1 MPLPEIRSIFSVM
14 DFPAPKRSSYE
25 CNYQAIH
32 NSLRRCDL
40 ELPPILN
47 FEEFLSGEENTSIRR
62 FAAIESA
69 GLLNFEPKFVDS
81 QALDF

>member
-1 MPLPEIRSIFSVM
+1 L
-14 DFPAPKRSSYE
+14 
-25 CNYQAIH
+25 
-32 NSLRRCDL
+32 L
-40 ELPPILN
+40 PILN
-47 FEEFLSGEENTSIRR
+47 FEEFLYGEENAPSING